1 MNIREFLRVLAAIPA
16 VIRRRRARG
25 GFTHEAWLNG
35 WALVE
40 VLLFPHGVFFAA
52 IWYANGH
59 QKDPMRWFGAVVVG
73 CALAWLWSYLVQR
86 AYLALERAVQQ
97 MEIK

>member
-1 MNIREFLRVLAAIPA
+1 MDIREFLRVLTTIPA

-35 WALVE
+35 WALGE
-40 VLLFPHGVFFAA
+40 MLLFPHAALGAA
-52 IWYANGH
+52 IWYAESH
-59 QKDPMRWFGAVVVG
+59 QEDPMRWFGAVVVG
-73 CALAWLWSYLVQR
+73 CALVWMWSCLLQQ
-86 AYLALERAVQQ
+86 AYQALERAAQQ